1 MKLFIYA
8 ILICFAFTFSVAA
21 QEKTTAKTEPVLRVG
36 VEGGKT
42 LTLTA
47 KDLEK
52 FARREVK
59 AKAHDEKDAVFSG
72 YNLSEI
78 LLAADARIGK
88 DQLRGREIGAYLV
101 VEAADGYR
109 ATFSITEL
117 SADFTDRVILLA
129 DTRDGKPLGEKN
141 GTWQL
146 IVPDDKKHGRWVRQV
161 TALKLKKVQ

>member
-1 MKLFIYA
+1 MKLLAYA
-8 ILICFAFTFSVAA
+8 ILICFAFAFSVAA
-21 QEKTTAKTEPVLRVG
+21 QEKTPLTIERVLIIE
-36 VEGGKT
+36 VEDGKK
-42 LTLTA
+42 LFLTA

-52 FARREVK
+52 FARREVR

-72 YNLSEI
+72 YDLREI

-88 DQLRGREIGAYLV
+88 DQLRGKEIGAYLV
-101 VEAADGYR
+101 VEAKDGYR

-129 DTRDGKPLGEKN
+129 DTRDGKPLDEKN
-141 GTWQL
+141 GKWQI